1 MNFLANQV
9 LKCLLHWTRR
19 WIRQPLGP
27 LAALRIF
34 ELRTESD
41 SSESVADRDEKEGTA
56 SQQVGRTPGSRAWAQ
71 AHSAPSP
78 SEVCPFKSPLS
89 PSPHQGLISG
99 SSYQGQL
106 NKKLPLPS
114 PLGYPRSHFAS
125 QRTVVLR
132 PWTVLSQT
140 WGGTALSY
148 GMGVLPN
155 EWGDNPVSSGQVGLI
170 ILVLLVKD
178 GLAFTQTQCR
188 SSMELETGHALWMET
203 KEAFPWPCLE
213 RPQDK
218 KEKSAAFYL

>member
-41 SSESVADRDEKEGTA
+41 SSESMADRDEKEGTA
-56 SQQVGRTPGSRAWAQ
+56 SEQVGRTPGSRAWAQ

-78 SEVCPFKSPLS
+78 SEMCPFKSPLS
-89 PSPHQGLISG
+89 PSPHHW

-106 NKKLPLPS
+106 NKKLPPPS

-125 QRTVVLR
+125 QRTVVVSL
-132 PWTVLSQT
+132 WTVLSQT
-140 WGGTALSY
+140 WAGTALSY

-155 EWGDNPVSSGQVGLI
+155 EWGDNPVISGQAGLR
-170 ILVLLVKD
+170 ILVLLVWD

-188 SSMELETGHALWMET
+188 SFMDLETGHALWMEA

-213 RPQDK
+213 RPQEK
-218 KEKSAAFYL
+218 KEKRAEFYL